1 MDTRIIG
8 PGGGETLGPAA
19 GCRDRFLIDA
29 AATGGRFA
37 LLEHLLAPRAIAAP
51 LHRHEREDEY
61 SFILEGRVG
70 AVFGDTEVVAEVGD
84 LVFKPRG
91 EWHTFWNAGDEP
103 ARLLEIISPGGL
115 EAFFRAVDLAEDP
128 DSVMAGALADTG
140 CVADFERT
148 APIMEAHG
156 LTWG

>member
-1 MDTRIIG
+1 MTTRIIG
-8 PGGGETLGPAA
+8 PDGGETLGPAD
-19 GCRDRFLIDA
+19 GVRDRFLIDSTL
-29 AATGGRFA
+29 TGGRFA
-37 LLEHLLAPRAIAAP
+37 LVEHLLAPRAIAAP
-51 LHRHEREDEY
+51 LHIHEREDEY

-70 AVFGDTEVVAEVGD
+70 AVFGETEVVAEVGD

-115 EAFFRAVDLAEDP
+115 EEVFRAIGLAGDIDE
-128 DSVMAGALADTG
+128 VLEEQLADTG
-140 CVADFERT
+140 CRADYERT
-148 APIMEAHG
+148 VPIVEKHG

>member
-1 MDTRIIG
+1 MDRILG
-8 PGGGETLGPAA
+8 PTGGETLGPAA
-19 GCRDRFLIDA
+19 GCRDRFLIDS

-37 LLEHLLAPRAIAAP
+37 LVEHLLAPRAIAAP

-84 LVFKPRG
+84 LVLKPRG

-115 EAFFRAVDLAEDP
+115 EAVFRAIDLAGDAEPVLDEE
-128 DSVMAGALADTG
+128 LADTG

-148 APIMEAHG
+148 VPIVEAHG